1 MIQDH
6 TNIKSG
12 HTFDFLFPPLTS
24 DTRSLDV
31 VSIVTRL
38 GIDDP
43 ELESGQGQEIRPSSK
58 TSRTPHFLFSGYRS
72 SFSRTERPGRKFDYP
87 PLSDIEFKKR

>member
-1 MIQDH
+1 MMHGH

-24 DTRSLDV
+24 DTRNLDII
-31 VSIVTRL
+31 SIVTRL

-43 ELESGQGQEIRPSSK
+43 ELESGQGQEILP
-58 TSRTPHFLFSGYRS
+58 
-72 SFSRTERPGRKFDYP
+72 
-87 PLSDIEFKKR
+87 